1 MGVGL
6 IERRKEYDAKKERL
20 AMIFKQAGPDKNFDA
35 VTLLEG
41 DADTKMAQITRLN
54 DEVKALDAECK
65 RAAIAEALERENEA
79 RFKVPMPEEN
89 PEGGKKQRDTRDPF
103 TGDIKNFGHFVQM
116 AVYEPNKLKAMG
128 IDSGEAGGFAVP
140 DQFAARILAVPPMAS
155 IVRPRANVLPPGE
168 YPDAKLEIP
177 ALRQGVS
184 GLYGGVTF
192 SAANEGTAGT
202 ANDPKLDLVI
212 LEPQRISGY
221 VIVGNSLLRNATAM
235 SAFIETLFRNAKAGY
250 EDYQFIRG
258 AGGALPLG
266 MLNAGAK
273 VQVVRNTA
281 SDVKFADIGNMLAKM
296 YGDNPIWIANKS
308 ILPKMIGMADTV
320 GNSIYITGDITKGI
334 PAMLAGFP
342 IYYTFRN
349 PALGTEGDLMLVDAS
364 YYLIKDGSG
373 PFIQASEHV
382 AFTSDQT
389 YIKMTW
395 FVDGQPWVKDPVLME
410 DASSTVSPIVVL
422 K

>member
-1 MGVGL
+1 MGL
-6 IERRKEYDAKKERL
+6 IEKRKEFEAKRERL
-20 AMIFKQAGPDKNFDA
+20 AMIFKQAGPDREMSK

-41 DADTKMAQITRLN
+41 DDNTKIAQITRMSKDL
-54 DEVKALDAECK
+54 EELDAEVK
-65 RAAIAEALERENEA
+65 RAGVIEAEERKNEA
-79 RFKVPMPEEN
+79 RFKVEIPEEN
-89 PEGGKKQRDTRDPF
+89 PEGGKKQRDVRDPY

-116 AVYEPNKLKAMG
+116 AVYEPAKLKAMG

-155 IVRPRANVLPPGE
+155 IVRPRATVLPPGE

-177 ALRQGVS
+177 ALRQGAS

-192 SAANEGTAGT
+192 SAVNEGTAGT
-202 ANDPKLDLVI
+202 ANDPKLDLVT
-212 LEPQRISGY
+212 LEPQRLSGY

-250 EDYQFIRG
+250 EDYQFIQG
-258 AGGALPLG
+258 TGGALPLG
-266 MLNAGAK
+266 FLNSAAK

-281 SDVKFADIGNMLAKM
+281 TDVKFADIANMLAKM

-308 ILPKMIGMADTV
+308 ILPKLIGMADTV
-320 GNSIYITGDITKGI
+320 GNSIYIVGDITKGI
-334 PAMLAGFP
+334 SAQLAGYP
-342 IYYTFRN
+342 IFYTFRN
-349 PALGTEGDLMLVDAS
+349 PALGTEGDLMLVDPS

-395 FVDGQPWVKDPVLME
+395 FMDGQPWVKSQLLME
-410 DASSTVSPIVVL
+410 DASTYTSPIVVL